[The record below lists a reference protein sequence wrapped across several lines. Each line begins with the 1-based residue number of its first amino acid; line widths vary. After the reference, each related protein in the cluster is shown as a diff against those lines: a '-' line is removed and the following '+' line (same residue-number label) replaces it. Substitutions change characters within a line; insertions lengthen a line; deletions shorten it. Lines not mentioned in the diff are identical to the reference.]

1 MLVID
6 VNLTLGDPITTE
18 ILGVF
23 PASVGKG
30 IRQNAVLIAFGQKVQ
45 KMQPSQ
51 GPLGS
56 WKAIQFRHLRHLV
69 QQGYSFLLLA
79 GDIGSVLHSLGSYS
93 VQFSINLPS
102 AIKFPYGFKSLQV
115 CRQTSIVQLSVQCSI
130 PGTVEVMCF
139 FFLPTPA
146 LPRAYP
152 AERPTKKLESI
163 LVYLTSSVKA
173 LRANYFSR

>member
-23 PASVGKG
+23 PALVGKG

-51 GPLGS
+51 GPLG
-56 WKAIQFRHLRHLV
+56 
-69 QQGYSFLLLA
+69 FLE
-79 GDIGSVLHSLGSYS
+79 SYS
-93 VQFSINLPS
+93 VQTPEALGATGVCIPFSSWLVTLALCSTPWAPTRFSFQSDNLPS
-102 AIKFPYGFKSLQV
+102 AIKVPYGFKSLQV

-139 FFLPTPA
+139 FSFPPPPSQELIQQ
-146 LPRAYP
+146 RGQ
-152 AERPTKKLESI
+152 
-163 LVYLTSSVKA
+163 
-173 LRANYFSR
+173 

>member
-51 GPLGS
+51 GPLG
-56 WKAIQFRHLRHLV
+56 
-69 QQGYSFLLLA
+69 FLE
-79 GDIGSVLHSLGSYS
+79 SYS
-93 VQFSINLPS
+93 VQTPEALGATGVF
-102 AIKFPYGFKSLQV
+102 
-115 CRQTSIVQLSVQCSI
+115 LSP
-130 PGTVEVMCF
+130 PGW
-139 FFLPTPA
+139 
-146 LPRAYP
+146 
-152 AERPTKKLESI
+152 
-163 LVYLTSSVKA
+163 
-173 LRANYFSR
+173 